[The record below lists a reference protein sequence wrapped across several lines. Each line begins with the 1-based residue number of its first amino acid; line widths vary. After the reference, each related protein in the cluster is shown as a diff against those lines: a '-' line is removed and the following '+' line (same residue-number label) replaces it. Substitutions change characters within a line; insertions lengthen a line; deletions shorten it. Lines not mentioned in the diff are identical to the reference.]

1 MEITSTK
8 ELERQVKSATKAVG
22 ATEKLI
28 RDLKIHASVTADS
41 ETQKRYEMK
50 ISRLCYRLRKN
61 RFPHNQ

>member
-8 ELERQVKSATKAVG
+8 ELERQVKSATKAVE

-28 RDLKIHASVTADS
+28 RDLKIRASVTADS

-50 ISRLCYRLRKN
+50 ISRLCYRLSQN